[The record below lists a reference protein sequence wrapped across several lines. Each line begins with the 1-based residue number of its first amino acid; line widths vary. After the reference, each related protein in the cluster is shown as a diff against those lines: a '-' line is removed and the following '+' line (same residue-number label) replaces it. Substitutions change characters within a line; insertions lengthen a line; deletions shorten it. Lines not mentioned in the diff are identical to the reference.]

1 MLCQMKKKLTFEQG
15 RSDSLMSGAAT
26 SHGNARISRSGIT
39 IILKSNG
46 HIRFLSLVKPMID
59 FSKHQEWR
67 RIENIGALLAKDMH
81 ILKIILVIS
90 TNGERR
96 PTFGLGTWQKST
108 RNWLN
113 WRRAP
118 CIDRECAE
126 HSRMEHVT
134 EFSVC

>member
-1 MLCQMKKKLTFEQG
+1 MLCQMKKKPTFEQG
-15 RSDSLMSGAAT
+15 RSDSLMSGPAT
-26 SHGNARISRSGIT
+26 SHGNAKISRSGIT

-46 HIRFLSLVKPMID
+46 HTRFLFLVKPMID

-67 RIENIGALLAKDMH
+67 RIENIGASRVKDMH
-81 ILKIILVIS
+81 ILKIILGIS

-96 PTFGLGTWQKST
+96 PTFGLGTWRKLT

-113 WRRAP
+113 WRGAP

-134 EFSVC
+134 ELGVC